1 MVPLLNSW
9 QSLLESPSPLTTWQR
24 RLLWITLAVVI
35 ATRFYALAPTL
46 WDLDEAQFAA
56 GVREFNVGRDHHPHP
71 PGFPLFILAA
81 KIVRPLVTS
90 DFRACQTITFL
101 AACALF
107 PLAFSLARE
116 LRFSFTTSYLGAL
129 LFVFVPNVWFYGG
142 TAFSDIAGTAAVIA
156 AAWLLFRGCRD
167 PRFYLAGSM
176 MLGVAAGIRG
186 QALLFGL
193 APLAVASWF
202 QVRQSQVRQAW
213 RRVVGAAL
221 IIATIVVASYTGA
234 ALSSDSIGGYRSSIE
249 GAREWVRNVDSY
261 LSPRRPPLATVMSEY
276 LLRPMAGGRLPLVV
290 CALAVIALLGAAIQR
305 NAGVGLALATFAP
318 FAIFGCL
325 MLDPYSVHR
334 YSTSYVFL
342 WALLAAHGA
351 AVLAMPLRRWSP
363 LAQMAAHVAIL
374 ALITARC
381 IHWTLPAIQ
390 EVRRTDSPTYAAM
403 QWLRARVPPR
413 GRVWVHG
420 SLIPFANYSL
430 TGRDVRVATDLHKLP
445 RVRVAP
451 NDFFATEGIVNG
463 AEVSFRRDNERLL
476 QIARKRYFET
486 SVVRVAS
493 IWTFDEGWYDQ
504 EADGKTIWFWMGKRG
519 KVLLPGLSPMSSSR
533 MSLRMTLNTVSGVT
547 SDVEVWLNGHL
558 LERFRGSEEPFHGQW
573 VVTSRTDAPNELV
586 ILSSNVVNL
595 KAKGISDDARDLGLQ
610 LTSYSWQPVP

>member
-1 MVPLLNSW
+1 MVPLLNSRR
-9 QSLLESPSPLTTWQR
+9 SLLESPSPLTPWQR

-35 ATRFYALAPTL
+35 ATRFFALAPNI

-81 KIVRPLVTS
+81 KIVRPLVGS
-90 DFRACQTITFL
+90 DFRACQTVTFL

-129 LFVFVPNVWFYGG
+129 LFVFFPNVWFYGG
-142 TAFSDIAGTAAVIA
+142 TAFSDIAGTAAAMA
-156 AAWLLFRGCRD
+156 AAWMLFRGCRD
-167 PRFYLAGSM
+167 SRFYLAGAV

-202 QVRQSQVRQAW
+202 QLRQSW
-213 RRVVGAAL
+213 RRVAGAAL

-234 ALSSDSIGGYRSSIE
+234 ALSSDSIDGYQRSIE
-249 GAREWVRNVDSY
+249 GAREWVRSVDSY

-290 CALAVIALLGAAIQR
+290 CALAVIALVAAAIQR

-318 FAIFGCL
+318 FAIFGCF

-342 WALLAAHGA
+342 WALLAAQGA
-351 AVLAMPLRRWSP
+351 AVLAMLLRRWSS
-363 LAQMAAHVAIL
+363 AQVTLQVAIV

-390 EVRRTDSPTYAAM
+390 EVRRTDSPTFAAM
-403 QWLRARVPPR
+403 QWLRAHVPPR
-413 GRVWVHG
+413 GLVWVHG
-420 SLIPFANYSL
+420 SLMPFARYFL
-430 TGRDVRVATDLHKLP
+430 ADRDVRVATDLRKLP

-451 NDFFATEGIVNG
+451 NDFFATEGLVSD
-463 AEVSFRRDNERLL
+463 AEVTFRRDNERLL

-493 IWTFDEGWYDQ
+493 IWTFDEGWYGQ
-504 EADGKTIWFWMGKRG
+504 ESDGKTLWFWMGKRG
-519 KVLLPGLSPMSSSR
+519 TVMLPAVSSR
-533 MSLRMTLNTVSGVT
+533 MSLRMTLNTVAGST
-547 SDVEVWLNGHL
+547 SDVEVWLNGQL
-558 LERFRGSEEPFHGQW
+558 LQRFLASGEPFHGQW
-573 VVTSRTDAPNELV
+573 VVPSRMDAPNELL

-595 KAKGISDDARDLGLQ
+595 KAKGISDDPRDLGLQ